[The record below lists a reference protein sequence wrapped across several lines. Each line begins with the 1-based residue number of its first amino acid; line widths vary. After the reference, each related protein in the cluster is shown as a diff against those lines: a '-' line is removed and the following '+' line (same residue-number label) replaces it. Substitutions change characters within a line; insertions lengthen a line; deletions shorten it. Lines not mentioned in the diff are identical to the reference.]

1 MSNDLV
7 RDYYAAFGEREWQ
20 RLDRPE
26 GVIEF
31 AVVSDALRRHL
42 PPGGRILDVGGGPG
56 RWAIWLAER
65 GFTLTLVDLSP
76 NLIDVARAKVREAAV
91 ESRFDEIAVGDACDL
106 SRFADASF
114 DAVLCLGPLYHLT
127 APADRDRAASEV
139 VRVLKPGTPAFIAF
153 MPVYTFLGRTLSLK
167 DESHHLA
174 QPDFVARLMDDGV
187 FLNDVPGRFNSGY
200 AVSPQEVAPFLERH
214 GLRTVE
220 LLSDT
225 GFAAPYAMQLQE
237 LALADP
243 AAYEKVIAIIVA
255 TAADP
260 SILGA
265 AVHLVYVGRKE
276 PSP

>member
-1 MSNDLV
+1 MSKDLV

-65 GFTLTLVDLSP
+65 GYALTLIDLSP
-76 NLIDVARAKVREAAV
+76 NLIDIARGRVQEAGV
-91 ESRFDEIAVGDACDL
+91 GPHFDEIAAGDVCDL
-106 SRFADASF
+106 ARFGGATF
-114 DAVLCLGPLYHLT
+114 DAVLCLGPFYHLT

-139 VRVLKPGTPAFIAF
+139 VRVLKPGAPAFIAL
-153 MPVYTFLGRTLSLK
+153 MPVFTFLGRTLSLK

-174 QPDFVARLMDDGV
+174 QPEFLARLMDDGV
-187 FLNDVPGRFNSGY
+187 FVNDVPGRFNSGY
-200 AVSPQEVAPFLERH
+200 AVSPQEVAPFFERH

-225 GFAAPYAMQLQE
+225 GFAAPYATQLQE

-243 AAYEKVIAIIVA
+243 TAYEKVMAIIVG
-255 TAADP
+255 TAGDP
-260 SILGA
+260 SILGS